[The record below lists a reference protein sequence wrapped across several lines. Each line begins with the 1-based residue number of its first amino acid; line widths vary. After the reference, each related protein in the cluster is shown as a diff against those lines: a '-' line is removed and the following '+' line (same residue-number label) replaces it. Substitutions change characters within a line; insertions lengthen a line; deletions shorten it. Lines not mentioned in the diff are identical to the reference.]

1 MTGALDRYLSK
12 PVNREVWNGAAKV
25 RQHPAPAG
33 KLGQQPIDLN
43 NRHGFWFESG
53 AVAGHDRRNH
63 SLSRAIATCFIRLAI
78 CRTQPEVKLV
88 DFFGGNIAA
97 PCVFHGERMRDAESF
112 VISRLMWFD
121 TPRSTATH
129 NRARE
134 RHTAEIQPVSAVA
147 QVVQQSGPRTFWERG
162 SKWIDEQSKPIYVE
176 LREQFLFGKKL
187 DCETGEPL
195 LQNIPSKLAA
205 LNFRKCG
212 FPEHGN

>member
-1 MTGALDRYLSK
+1 
-12 PVNREVWNGAAKV
+12 
-25 RQHPAPAG
+25 
-33 KLGQQPIDLN
+33 
-43 NRHGFWFESG
+43 
-53 AVAGHDRRNH
+53 
-63 SLSRAIATCFIRLAI
+63 
-78 CRTQPEVKLV
+78 
-88 DFFGGNIAA
+88 
-97 PCVFHGERMRDAESF
+97 MRDAETF

-134 RHTAEIQPVSAVA
+134 RYTAEIQPVSAVA

-205 LNFRKCG
+205 LIS
-212 FPEHGN
+212 GNAASQNTATDGGATVLLPIATRGSAV